1 MNWLVGL
8 SPWLQL
14 PILLVITLPLATVA
28 AWAGLWLV
36 DRVGANRSSVDGAD
50 GTTAASATADGAT
63 VVDHG

>member
-14 PILLVITLPLATVA
+14 PMLLVIALPLATVA
-28 AWAGLWLV
+28 AWVGLWLV
-36 DRVGANRSSVDGAD
+36 DRVGANRSSMDGAD
-50 GTTAASATADGAT
+50 GTPADGAT